1 MSPPPPSSDHWANVR
16 ADMIGFALVL
26 LASLGICASLNIQ
39 KLVHV
44 RNTDPA
50 TGEPMAN
57 FMTLPLWWVGCVL
70 NALSELLN
78 LAALGWAP
86 ATLVT
91 PLGCLTVVFNAI
103 AANVFLGEPW
113 LQRDLLGIFLIFV
126 GVMCVVWSQV
136 GAPSP
141 PITPEYL
148 HEHMLC
154 ASTPGQPHGARA
166 CVSFWLLVFGAA
178 ATLAFI
184 YFGGLHAKY
193 CQRTCW
199 IYLGESSL
207 IACFT
212 VLSARVF
219 ASFLPHPMPGKWE
232 YFTHAPDCFYTYGA
246 LLVLIVTAVGGL
258 LLQNAALMYFKAS
271 EVVPIYFCMFALAGV
286 AGSGLAFGELRMPWV
301 LMLFPG
307 VGFCIMGV
315 FAISHRRDERIAER
329 CAAREAEA
337 DGVGQGGDPRHS
349 GGGLRRTTGGAS
361 GSGRRTAAD
370 VPAGD
375 GSVSASLRASALGLH
390 ESGRGVSELSTASV
404 ASAAALEEAAFLALG
419 GMSFGSTIS
428 AYRMSRAD
436 RIAASRESSGGLP
449 GLSSSL
455 LANPDGA
462 LAEDRL
468 HRGGFGAR
476 GRAESTEQLSM
487 PMCRVSEASSSGVRH
502 TGGADEDEPR
512 SGGAE
517 RDGPHGDHMYERR
530 TRD

>member
-154 ASTPGQPHGARA
+154 ASTPGQPHGAQLHLLLAARFRRRGDARVHLLWRA
-166 CVSFWLLVFGAA
+166 ARQVLPAHVLDLPRRVVAHRVLHRTLRARLRLLPPPPDAGQVGVLHARARLLLHVRGAPRAHRDRRRRAA
-178 ATLAFI
+178 AAERRAHVLQGV
-184 YFGGLHAKY
+184 GGRPHLLLHVRA
-193 CQRTCW
+193 RGRRG
-199 IYLGESSL
+199 LGPRL
-207 IACFT
+207 WGA
-212 VLSARVF
+212 
-219 ASFLPHPMPGKWE
+219 PH
-232 YFTHAPDCFYTYGA
+232 
-246 LLVLIVTAVGGL
+246 AVGSD
-258 LLQNAALMYFKAS
+258 ALPRRRF
-271 EVVPIYFCMFALAGV
+271 LHQGR
-286 AGSGLAFGELRMPWV
+286 LRDLP
-301 LMLFPG
+301 P
-307 VGFCIMGV
+307 
-315 FAISHRRDERIAER
+315 ARRAHRRALRG
-329 CAAREAEA
+329 AR
-337 DGVGQGGDPRHS
+337 
-349 GGGLRRTTGGAS
+349 GGGGRRGATRPARRARRTTGGAS

-370 VPAGD
+370 VPA
-375 GSVSASLRASALGLH
+375 ATA
-390 ESGRGVSELSTASV
+390 ASV
-404 ASAAALEEAAFLALG
+404 RAYARARSACTSRAAACP
-419 GMSFGSTIS
+419 S
-428 AYRMSRAD
+428 
-436 RIAASRESSGGLP
+436 
-449 GLSSSL
+449 
-455 LANPDGA
+455 
-462 LAEDRL
+462 
-468 HRGGFGAR
+468 
-476 GRAESTEQLSM
+476 
-487 PMCRVSEASSSGVRH
+487 
-502 TGGADEDEPR
+502 
-512 SGGAE
+512 
-517 RDGPHGDHMYERR
+517 
-530 TRD
+530 